1 MPEHSAQH
9 DKALGL
15 LGECIKYRGMAMKA
29 IQSQDQSEELRSVI
43 EKIVQELE
51 NSHLYNGKI
60 SIERDIPPPG
70 TPTDT
75 PAGYPHLLVQE
86 EKQKK
91 FLGLIPYDKKEI
103 LFIVK
108 EGFYDIE
115 DKGRKDMFVL
125 LKSKS
130 SKMIVQK
137 HLEDYAKKNQ
147 VTEII
152 YKS

>member
-1 MPEHSAQH
+1 
-9 DKALGL
+9 
-15 LGECIKYRGMAMKA
+15 MKT
-29 IQSQDQSEELRSVI
+29 IQSQDQREGLRSVLEKIIQDI
-43 EKIVQELE
+43 EK
-51 NSHLYNGKI
+51 SHLYEGKL
-60 SIERDIPPPG
+60 SIERVLPPPG

-75 PAGYPHLLVQE
+75 PAGYPHLMVQE

-91 FLGLIPYDKKEI
+91 FLGLIRYDKKET
-103 LFIVK
+103 LVIVK

-137 HLEDYAKKNQ
+137 HLKEYGKKNQ
-147 VTEII
+147 VTEIV
-152 YKS
+152 YKT

>member
-1 MPEHSAQH
+1 
-9 DKALGL
+9 
-15 LGECIKYRGMAMKA
+15 MKT
-29 IQSQDQSEELRSVI
+29 IQSQGQREELRSAL
-43 EKIVQELE
+43 EKIVQDLE
-51 NSHLYNGKI
+51 NSHLYKGKL
-60 SIERDIPPPG
+60 SVERVLPPPG

-91 FLGLIPYDKKEI
+91 FLGLIPYVKKEV

-115 DKGRKDMFVL
+115 DKGRKDIFVL

-130 SKMIVQK
+130 SETIIKK
-137 HLEDYAKKNQ
+137 HLEEYGKKNQ

-152 YKS
+152 YKT

>member
-1 MPEHSAQH
+1 
-9 DKALGL
+9 
-15 LGECIKYRGMAMKA
+15 MKT

-51 NSHLYNGKI
+51 NSGLYNGKL
-60 SIERDIPPPG
+60 SIERVIPLPG

-91 FLGLIPYDKKEI
+91 LLGLIPYDKKEI

-115 DKGRKDMFVL
+115 DKGKKDMFVL
-125 LKSKS
+125 LRHKNCEAIAK
-130 SKMIVQK
+130 K
-137 HLEDYAKKNQ
+137 HLEDYGKNNQ

>member
-1 MPEHSAQH
+1 
-9 DKALGL
+9 
-15 LGECIKYRGMAMKA
+15 MAMKT
-29 IQSQDQSEELRSVI
+29 IQSQDQSGELRSVI

-51 NSHLYNGKI
+51 NSHLYNGEL
-60 SIERDIPPPG
+60 SVERDIPPPG
-70 TPTDT
+70 TPADT

-91 FLGLIPYDKKEI
+91 FLGLIPYVKKEI

-115 DKGRKDMFVL
+115 DKGRKDIFVL

-137 HLEDYAKKNQ
+137 HLEEYGKKNQ
-147 VTEII
+147 VTEIV
-152 YKS
+152 YKT

>member
-1 MPEHSAQH
+1 
-9 DKALGL
+9 
-15 LGECIKYRGMAMKA
+15 MAMKT
-29 IQSQDQSEELRSVI
+29 IQGQDKSGELRSVI
-43 EKIVQELE
+43 EKIVRDLE
-51 NSHLYNGKI
+51 KSGLYNGKL
-60 SIERDIPPPG
+60 SIERVIPLPG

-75 PAGYPHLLVQE
+75 PAGYPHLLVRQ

-125 LKSKS
+125 LRHKSCEA
-130 SKMIVQK
+130 IVK
-137 HLEDYAKKNQ
+137 NHLEEYGKKSQ

>member
-1 MPEHSAQH
+1 
-9 DKALGL
+9 
-15 LGECIKYRGMAMKA
+15 MAMKT
-29 IQSQDQSEELRSVI
+29 IQSQDQSEELKSVI

-51 NSHLYNGKI
+51 NSGLYEGKL
-60 SIERDIPPPG
+60 SIERVIPPSG

-86 EKQKK
+86 EKQKR
-91 FLGLIPYDKKEI
+91 FLGLVPYDKKEI

-115 DKGRKDMFVL
+115 DKGRKDMFIL
-125 LKSKS
+125 LRHKNCEATVK
-130 SKMIVQK
+130 K
-137 HLEDYAKKNQ
+137 HLEEYGKNNH

>member
-1 MPEHSAQH
+1 
-9 DKALGL
+9 
-15 LGECIKYRGMAMKA
+15 MKT
-29 IQSQDQSEELRSVI
+29 IQSQDQREEIRSVL
-43 EKIVQELE
+43 EKIVQDLE
-51 NSHLYNGKI
+51 NSHLYKGKL
-60 SIERDIPPPG
+60 SVERALPPAG

-75 PAGYPHLLVQE
+75 PAGYPHLIVQE
-86 EKQKK
+86 RKQKK

-115 DKGRKDMFVL
+115 DKERKDMLVL

-130 SKMIVQK
+130 SETIIKK
-137 HLEDYAKKNQ
+137 HLEEYGKKNQ

-152 YKS
+152 YKT

>member
-1 MPEHSAQH
+1 
-9 DKALGL
+9 
-15 LGECIKYRGMAMKA
+15 MKT
-29 IQSQDQSEELRSVI
+29 IQSQDQREELRSAL
-43 EKIVQELE
+43 EKIVQDLE
-51 NSHLYNGKI
+51 NSHLYKGKL
-60 SIERDIPPPG
+60 SVERVLPPPG

-75 PAGYPHLLVQE
+75 PAGYPHLIVQE
-86 EKQKK
+86 RKQKK

-115 DKGRKDMFVL
+115 DKGRKDMLVL

-130 SKMIVQK
+130 SETIIKK
-137 HLEDYAKKNQ
+137 HLEEYGKKNQ

-152 YKS
+152 YKT

>member
-1 MPEHSAQH
+1 
-9 DKALGL
+9 
-15 LGECIKYRGMAMKA
+15 MAMKT
-29 IQSQDQSEELRSVI
+29 IQSQDQREELRSAL
-43 EKIVQELE
+43 EKIVQDLE
-51 NSHLYNGKI
+51 NSHLYKGKL
-60 SIERDIPPPG
+60 SVERVLPPPG

-75 PAGYPHLLVQE
+75 PAGYPHLIVQE
-86 EKQKK
+86 RKQKK

-115 DKGRKDMFVL
+115 DKGRKDMLVL

-130 SKMIVQK
+130 SRMIIKK
-137 HLEDYAKKNQ
+137 HFEEYGKKNQ

-152 YKS
+152 YKT

>member
-1 MPEHSAQH
+1 
-9 DKALGL
+9 
-15 LGECIKYRGMAMKA
+15 MKT
-29 IQSQDQSEELRSVI
+29 IQSQDQSEELKSVI

-51 NSHLYNGKI
+51 NSGLYEGKL
-60 SIERDIPPPG
+60 SIERVIPPSG

-86 EKQKK
+86 EKQKR
-91 FLGLIPYDKKEI
+91 FLGLVPYDKKEI

-115 DKGRKDMFVL
+115 DKGRKDMFIL
-125 LKSKS
+125 LRHKNCEATVK
-130 SKMIVQK
+130 K
-137 HLEDYAKKNQ
+137 HLEEYGKNNH